1 VSRVSI
7 IGAGYVG
14 LVTGVCLAEKGHD
27 VVCVETDAAK
37 LAAIRAGE
45 APFHEAGLGE
55 LLKKH
60 NGRSFR
66 ATGSV
71 DEAVA
76 ATELTLIAVGTP
88 FDGKS
93 IDLSYV
99 LRACDEVG
107 RAMAHANRYHVV
119 VVKSTVVP
127 GTTTGLVREHLE
139 KITGKK
145 AGADFGLG
153 ANPEFLTEGSAIDDF
168 MHPDRIVIGGIDARA
183 LDAMAALYTGFAG
196 VSLIRT
202 NPSTAEMIKYASN
215 SLLALMISFSNELAD
230 LCTALGGIDALDVMH
245 GVHASAYLTV
255 ENGNGSR
262 MQAPIASFLEAGCGF
277 GGSCLPKD
285 VSALVAHGKA
295 RGLDMSLLREVMTI
309 NRQRPGRVVEA
320 LQRDLGTL
328 RGKRVAVLGLAFKPD
343 TDDVRESPAFPIIRS
358 LVHAGATVVA
368 HDPVANEPARRALN
382 GTPAQLTAT
391 MKEAVQGA
399 DAVVVV
405 TRWKEFETLPG
416 VVAEMN
422 PPPLVFDGRRML
434 DRADF
439 ARYDGIGL

>member
-14 LVTGVCLAEKGHD
+14 LVTGVCLAEKGHE
-27 VVCVETDAAK
+27 VICVESDAAK
-37 LAAIRAGE
+37 LATIRAGD
-45 APFHEAGLGE
+45 APFHEAGLGG

-60 NGRSFR
+60 VGGKLR
-66 ATGSV
+66 ATASV

-76 ATELTLIAVGTP
+76 ASELTLIAVGTP

-99 LRACDEVG
+99 LRACDEIG
-107 RAMAHANRYHVV
+107 HAIARANRYHVV

-127 GTTTGLVREHLE
+127 GTTTGVVRERLE
-139 KITGKK
+139 HASGRT
-145 AGADFGLG
+145 AGEGFGLG
-153 ANPEFLTEGSAIDDF
+153 ANPEFLTEGTAIKDF
-168 MHPDRIVIGGIDARA
+168 MHPDRIVIGGVDDRSLEA
-183 LDAMAALYTGFAG
+183 LATLYTGFQD
-196 VSLIRT
+196 VPVIRT

-255 ENGNGSR
+255 RDGDRGR
-262 MQAPIASFLEAGCGF
+262 VQAPIASFLEAGCGF

-285 VSALVAHGKA
+285 VSALVAHGRA
-295 RGLDMSLLREVMTI
+295 RGIDMGLLGEVMAI

-320 LQRDLGTL
+320 LQRDMGTL

-358 LVHAGATVVA
+358 LVNAGATVVA
-368 HDPVANEPARRALN
+368 HDPVANEAARHALN

-391 MKEAVQGA
+391 MKEAVRGA

-405 TRWKEFETLPG
+405 TRWKEFETLAS
-416 VVAEMN
+416 VVAEMD
-422 PPPLVFDGRRML
+422 PQPLVFDGRRML
-434 DRADF
+434 DRDAF

>member
-27 VVCVETDAAK
+27 VICVESDAAK
-37 LAAIRAGE
+37 LARIRAGE
-45 APFHEAGLGE
+45 APFHEAGLGD
-55 LLKKH
+55 LLRKH
-60 NGRSFR
+60 GGKSLR
-66 ATGSV
+66 ATASV
-71 DEAVA
+71 EEAVS

-99 LRACDEVG
+99 LRACDEIG
-107 RAMAHANRYHVV
+107 RAIARANRYHVV

-139 KITGKK
+139 RATGKK

-153 ANPEFLTEGSAIDDF
+153 ANPEFLTEGTAIRDF
-168 MHPDRIVIGGIDARA
+168 MYPDRIVIGGVDERT
-183 LDAMAALYTGFAG
+183 LDALAALYTGFAG
-196 VSLIRT
+196 VSMIRT

-215 SLLALMISFSNELAD
+215 SLLAAMISFSNEIAD
-230 LCTALGGIDALDVMH
+230 LCTALGGIDALDVMR
-245 GVHASAYLTV
+245 GVHASTYLNV
-255 ENGNGSR
+255 PNENGGR
-262 MQAPIASFLEAGCGF
+262 VQAPIASFLEAGCGF

-295 RGLDMSLLREVMTI
+295 RGLDMGLLREVMTI
-309 NRQRPGRVVEA
+309 NRQRPVRVVEA

-368 HDPVANEPARRALN
+368 HDPVANEPARLALN

-391 MKEAVQGA
+391 LKEAVHGA

-405 TRWKEFETLPG
+405 TRWKEFDALADL
-416 VVAEMN
+416 VAEMD
-422 PPPLVFDGRRML
+422 PQPLVFDGRRML
-434 DRADF
+434 DREAF

>member
-1 VSRVSI
+1 VSKVSI

-14 LVTGVCLAEKGHD
+14 LVTGVCLAEKGHE
-27 VVCVETDAAK
+27 VICVESDPAK
-37 LAAIRAGE
+37 LASIRAGD
-45 APFHEAGLGE
+45 APFHEEGLGA
-55 LLKKH
+55 LLEQHVGKKL
-60 NGRSFR
+60 R
-66 ATGSV
+66 ATASV

-88 FDGKS
+88 FDGKT
-93 IDLSYV
+93 IDLSWV
-99 LRACDEVG
+99 LRACDEIG
-107 RAMAHANRYHVV
+107 RAMERANRYHVV

-145 AGADFGLG
+145 AGPDFGLG
-153 ANPEFLTEGSAIDDF
+153 ANPEFLTEGTAIRDF
-168 MHPDRIVIGGIDARA
+168 MFPDRIVIGGIDRRT
-183 LDAMAALYTGFAG
+183 LDALEALYAGFAG
-196 VSLIRT
+196 VPIIRT

-255 ENGNGSR
+255 PNDNGAR
-262 MQAPIASFLEAGCGF
+262 AQAPIASFLEAGCGF

-285 VSALVAHGKA
+285 VSALVAHGRA
-295 RGLDMSLLREVMTI
+295 RGLDMGLLGEVMTI

-320 LQRDLGTL
+320 LQKDLGTL

-382 GTPAQLTAT
+382 GTPAHLTAT
-391 MKEAVQGA
+391 MQEAVQGA
-399 DAVVVV
+399 DAVLVV
-405 TRWKEFETLPG
+405 TRWKQFEALAE
-416 VVAEMN
+416 VVAQMN
-422 PPPLVFDGRRML
+422 PQPLVFDGRRML